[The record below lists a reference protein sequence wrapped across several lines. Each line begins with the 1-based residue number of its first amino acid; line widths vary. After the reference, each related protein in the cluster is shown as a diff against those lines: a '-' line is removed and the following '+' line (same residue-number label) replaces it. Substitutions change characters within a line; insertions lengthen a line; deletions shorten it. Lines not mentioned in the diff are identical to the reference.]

1 VERRAYLS
9 YFKDGIADLIAGLPI
24 LAFGLGMT
32 FDSSTLFIFAWM
44 PMMLFWPLKHVITRP
59 RFGYVI
65 FSPERRRKISAGMVI
80 MLIAGVFSLLLGVL
94 AFLATQGQILNA
106 REFMLEYSLLMF
118 GVIMA
123 GAFALVALV
132 FQINRFFLHAIFIF
146 AGWLSGYL
154 FDINPGIPV
163 AVSGGLVSVI
173 GLGLLAR
180 FIAQYPTVA
189 E

>member
-1 VERRAYLS
+1 MNSEIDLKDVERRAYLS

-32 FDSSTLFIFAWM
+32 FDSSTL
-44 PMMLFWPLKHVITRP
+44 MMLFWPLKHVITRP

-146 AGWLSGYL
+146 AGW
-154 FDINPGIPV
+154 
-163 AVSGGLVSVI
+163 VSVI